1 MAHGVES
8 RKIVVCHADR
18 WCEAL
23 ESAPRTSNSLTA
35 NFLALLGSMGVT
47 LLFDMIGLSHVS
59 DRMLVNPCLSVINS
73 PNEPEPPRDRT
84 IAQCI
89 GQLVAK
95 SGFVEQ
101 ILLSTNIQQ
110 RVQYR
115 RYGGGGYLHLFQR
128 FKQQLLL
135 QPGVTEDHW
144 TQMTE
149 QNPRRLLAWYVVPE
163 AAPIPKH
170 YLICSICKNAFE
182 PIEGEYFTKFQFIYC
197 GTKCLR
203 RHSRKGFAELPE

>member
-1 MAHGVES
+1 MTNGT
-8 RKIVVCHADR
+8 
-18 WCEAL
+18 
-23 ESAPRTSNSLTA
+23 PQTNSNSLTA
-35 NFLALLGSMGVT
+35 NFLVSLGSMGVT
-47 LLFDMIGLSHVS
+47 MLFDMVGLSSVS
-59 DRMLVNPCLSVINS
+59 DRMLINPCLSVIDS
-73 PNEPEPPRDRT
+73 PNESEPPRDRT

-89 GQLVAK
+89 DQLITK
-95 SGFVEQ
+95 FGLVEQ
-101 ILLSTNIQQ
+101 ILLSVNIQQ

-128 FKQQLLL
+128 FKQQLLRHH
-135 QPGVTEDHW
+135 PGVTETHW
-144 TQMTE
+144 TQMT
-149 QNPRRLLAWYVVPE
+149 QHNPRRLLAWYVAPE